1 VRRREWLGSQD
12 VDERRDTDDADAIDP
27 DAVRS
32 DAIDPDRDRSDA
44 IDHDSDRSDAINSD
58 RDRSD
63 AIDRDRN
70 GVPNDDRR
78 GIPTTSH
85 DNGLHYHDVW
95 SQSRGGGGRSR
106 GGSSGAGR
114 RIEQHA
120 VGLDCLRNSRG
131 GGHHRRDR
139 LVVAET
145 LRQCEDEDAGA
156 GPPTTGRILVRP
168 T

>member
-1 VRRREWLGSQD
+1 MRRREWLGGQD
-12 VDERRDTDDADAIDP
+12 ADERRDTDDADAIDS

-44 IDHDSDRSDAINSD
+44 IDPDRDRSDAINSD
-58 RDRSD
+58 GDRSD
-63 AIDRDRN
+63 AIDHDSD
-70 GVPNDDRR
+70 GVPNDNRC
-78 GIPTTSH
+78 GIPPTRH
-85 DNGLHYHDVW
+85 HNGLPNHDVW

-106 GGSSGAGR
+106 GGSGVAGR

-131 GGHHRRDR
+131 GGPHRRDR

-145 LRQCEDEDAGA
+145 LRPCEHEDAGA
-156 GPPTTGRILVRP
+156 RRSAGRPLVCPT
-168 T
+168 